1 MINNALKSS
10 LTGKGVKIGIV
21 DTGYTPHEQL
31 KTPVKTYSAEF
42 PSVEDAQG
50 HGTHVYGIIHSI
62 APQADYYIARG
73 LGPDGSGSKVAQC
86 IAWLVAEGVDI
97 INLSLGSSKHD
108 EEIAIEVKKGYE
120 KGILFVGAAG
130 NFNGNKVM
138 FPARMDEF
146 IAVGAIDM
154 AKSKAHFSHRGAALD
169 IVAPGVS
176 IVSTWIGNAYKEA
189 FGTSMATPH
198 ISGICAI
205 IIEKLKRDTLVI
217 KPLIQDIKN
226 TLYYNAEDL
235 EFNGW
240 DERTGH
246 GLGLIRFDRDK
257 PKNKK
262 AVAPIWFKVG
272 GIFFNVL
279 INQLLRSGVIKNPFN
294 KDK

>member
-10 LTGKGVKIGIV
+10 LSGKGVKIGIV
-21 DTGYTPHEQL
+21 DTGYTPHEDL
-31 KTPVKTYSAEF
+31 KQPVKTYSAEF
-42 PSVEDAQG
+42 PTVDDEQG

-62 APQADYYIARG
+62 APEADYYIARG
-73 LGPDGSGSKVAQC
+73 LGPNGSGTKVAHC

-108 EEIAIEVKKGYE
+108 EDIAKEVRKGYA
-120 KGILFVGAAG
+120 KGIVFCGAAG
-130 NFNGNKVM
+130 NFSGNKVM

-154 AKSKAHFSHRGAALD
+154 KRQKAYFSHRGAALD

-176 IVSTWIGNAYKEA
+176 IVSTWIGNSYKEA

-198 ISGICAI
+198 ITGICAI
-205 IIEKLKRDTLVI
+205 IIEKYTRDNLGT
-217 KPLIQDIKN
+217 KPMIQDVKN
-226 TLYYNAEDL
+226 MLYYNAQDL

-240 DERTGH
+240 DERTGN

-262 AVAPIWFKVG
+262 AVDPIWYKIG
-272 GIFFNVL
+272 GVVL
-279 INQLLRSGVIKNPFN
+279 NLILNQLMKSGIIKNPFK
-294 KDK
+294 KD